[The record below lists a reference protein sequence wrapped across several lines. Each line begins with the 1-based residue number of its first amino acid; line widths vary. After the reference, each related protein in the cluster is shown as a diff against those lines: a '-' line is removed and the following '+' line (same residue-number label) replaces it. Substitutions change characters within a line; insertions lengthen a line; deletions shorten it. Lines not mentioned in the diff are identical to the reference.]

1 MILLLRQ
8 ISHIWYQYIFC
19 VFEMGKHLVVYSH
32 ALPILPPRP
41 RNVTKVNFSGA
52 VNGKAVW
59 PSKYKPVA
67 WNDDA
72 DSIMFKL
79 GIYHTKNKVGDV
91 ATNGT

>member
-1 MILLLRQ
+1 MDNLDTCGSNFARLADTIPTSYYPHVR
-8 ISHIWYQYIFC
+8 
-19 VFEMGKHLVVYSH
+19 GNVV
-32 ALPILPPRP
+32 
-41 RNVTKVNFSGA
+41 KVNFSGA

-79 GIYHTKNKVGDV
+79 GIYHIKNKVGNI
-91 ATNGT
+91 ATNGKYIIVL